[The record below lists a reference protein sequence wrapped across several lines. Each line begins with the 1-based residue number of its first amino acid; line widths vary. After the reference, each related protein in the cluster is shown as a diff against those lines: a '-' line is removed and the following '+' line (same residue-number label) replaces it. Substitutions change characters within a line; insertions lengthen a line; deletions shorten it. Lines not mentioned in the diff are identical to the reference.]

1 MQEPDQI
8 TEQAMRG
15 LNAEV
20 WEVMRLSEAL
30 KAAMYG
36 LYNTYYEATCP
47 QRFFDD
53 LNNKDTVILLRDEQ
67 GQLHGFSTLACIS
80 FEYQGV
86 RHRAIFSG
94 DTIVDDRYWG
104 QHALAFSWIRHAG
117 RIKAEERQTPLYW
130 FLISKGYRTYRYLPV
145 FSKSYYPHWRQPTPP
160 REQSIIN
167 TLAWRRF
174 GHHYDTDSGVVYF
187 PESRGQLKPR
197 WAKVLP
203 QDLCRPEVQY
213 FLRRNPGYARGDE
226 LVCLTELHPDNLRPL
241 ARRLFMQGLQG

>member
-1 MQEPDQI
+1 M
-8 TEQAMRG
+8 
-15 LNAEV
+15 
-20 WEVMRLSEAL
+20 
-30 KAAMYG
+30 
-36 LYNTYYEATCP
+36 
-47 QRFFDD
+47 
-53 LNNKDTVILLRDEQ
+53 
-67 GQLHGFSTLACIS
+67 
-80 FEYQGV
+80 
-86 RHRAIFSG
+86 
-94 DTIVDDRYWG
+94 
-104 QHALAFSWIRHAG
+104 
-117 RIKAEERQTPLYW
+117 
-130 FLISKGYRTYRYLPV
+130 PV

-213 FLRRNPGYARGDE
+213 FLRRNPGHARGDE